1 MLTTQKQPY
10 KVQKF
15 MPSIFLFFFLSLF
28 FFYFIYLI

>member
-15 MPSIFLFFFLSLF
+15 MSSIFLFFFLSLF